1 MIKTSRVRRT
11 LATVLGLALAGSMTA
26 AAGAGAASAADDHLN
41 SARLLTAHD
50 VADAGWDD
58 AAAFKLVTPDGLL
71 AQCGIELPYWS
82 PGFVALQRRGFDVA
96 PPYRLAAEVVIEFRS
111 DSRADEYV
119 DNYAFGVGAVCPDV
133 FGEKRWD
140 VRSSAP
146 LKLGKRVQYANTW
159 KVRDTSGR
167 SQSLSIT
174 LVRMHERV
182 EILWLVGQG
191 HDDPAKSIDLPQL
204 TRRLVDRADG

>member
-1 MIKTSRVRRT
+1 MIKTSRVRRA
-11 LATVLGLALAGSMTA
+11 LAAVLGLTLAGSLTA

-41 SARLLTAHD
+41 SDRLLTAHD

-58 AAAFKLVTPDGLL
+58 VSAFKLVTPDGLL
-71 AQCGIELPYWS
+71 AQCGVELPYWS
-82 PGFVALQRRGFDVA
+82 PGFVALERRGFDVA
-96 PPYRLAAEVVIEFRS
+96 PPYRSAAEVVIEFRS
-111 DSRADEYV
+111 NAKARDYV
-119 DNYAFGVGAVCPDV
+119 DSYAFGVGAVCPDV

-146 LKLGKRVQYANTW
+146 LELGKRVQYARTW

-174 LVRMHERV
+174 LVRMYERV
-182 EILWLVGQG
+182 EILWLVGEG

-204 TRRLVDRADG
+204 TRRVVSRADG